1 MAPKATPAVPGDETP
16 SADLVLSHVFL
27 PLKTWSIKNL
37 VSFGTGMRHARADQ
51 ARKPSPSSIYA
62 SASLQY
68 WKHFRTSTT
77 GSAPRYSN
85 SMSAGISYFLPLR
98 R

>member
-1 MAPKATPAVPGDETP
+1 MAPKAAPAVPATKSP
-16 SADLVLSHVFL
+16 SGDLVLSHLIVPPRAGASRTDSL
-27 PLKTWSIKNL
+27 
-37 VSFGTGMRHARADQ
+37 GTGRGMPARIRA
-51 ARKPSPSSIYA
+51 ANPRLSRYA

-85 SMSAGISYFLPLR
+85 SMSAGISYFLLFKS
-98 R
+98 

>member
-1 MAPKATPAVPGDETP
+1 MAEPAKDPPGRNSPWTARLH
-16 SADLVLSHVFL
+16 SRAHGLVITRAAGWQAAALS
-27 PLKTWSIKNL
+27 
-37 VSFGTGMRHARADQ
+37 R
-51 ARKPSPSSIYA
+51 YA

-68 WKHFRTSTT
+68 WKHFRTSAT

-85 SMSAGISYFLPLR
+85 SMSAGISYFLLLR